1 MFLVTNMVVH
11 ALRRFS
17 PAVTYLETAEQH
29 GTLSLSTPS
38 QMELIIGCR
47 NAAVTGW

>member
-1 MFLVTNMVVH
+1 MFLDTHIVVD

-29 GTLSLSTPS
+29 GPLSLSPPS
-38 QMELIIGCR
+38 QKELITEIP
-47 NAAVTGW
+47 